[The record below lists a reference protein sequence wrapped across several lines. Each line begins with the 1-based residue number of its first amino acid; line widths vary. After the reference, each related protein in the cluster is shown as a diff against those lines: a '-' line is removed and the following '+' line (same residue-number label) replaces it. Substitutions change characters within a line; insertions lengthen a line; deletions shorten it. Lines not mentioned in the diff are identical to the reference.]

1 MSTSFHPYRAD
12 PDYLRI
18 RQFLIDTFPLHGGPF
33 NWLIERWNFCRYFVV
48 PIHTHFNVN
57 YFGVPTRPHT
67 PFRDEL
73 PGWEAGIGVWENDG
87 GEIVGVVNSENEEAG
102 EAWFQLHPD
111 YTHLGDEMVEFAEMH
126 LADRAEGVAYVKL
139 YIIEGSEMEVVAQ
152 ARGYRA
158 LPDHATPFWEY
169 TVTPQSAPEL
179 PPGFVIK
186 TVAEHDDVEQRR
198 RAKAM
203 AFGPRYGPS
212 QWEDAE
218 SFRIMQQAPDYRA
231 DLDLVILAPNGEQA
245 AFTTIWV
252 DEANGYGNFEPVG
265 TVVDYQGLGL
275 GRALIQDGARRMA
288 ALGLTRSYMTT
299 TIPFY
304 AKIGFREL
312 PRRIVPWIKHFA
324 A

>member
-1 MSTSFHPYRAD
+1 MPATYRPYAAD

-18 RQFLIDTFPLHGGPF
+18 RQFLIDTFPLYGGPF
-33 NWLIERWNFCRYFVV
+33 NWLLERWNFCRYFVV

-73 PGWEAGIGVWENDG
+73 PHWEAAIGVWEDSAG
-87 GEIVGVVNSENEEAG
+87 KIVGVVHSENEEAG
-102 EAWFQLHPD
+102 EVWFQIHPD
-111 YTHLGDEMVEFAEMH
+111 HTDLYAEMVDFAEAT
-126 LADRAEGVAYVKL
+126 LADRADGVAYVKL
-139 YIIEGSEMEVVAQ
+139 YVNEGCALEDVARS
-152 ARGYRA
+152 RGYRA
-158 LPDHATPFWEY
+158 LPHATPYWEY
-169 TVTPQSAPEL
+169 AIRSCPTPTL
-179 PPGFVIK
+179 PDGFVIK
-186 TVAEHDDVEQRR
+186 SVAEHDDVEQRR

-231 DLDLVILAPNGEQA
+231 DLDLVLLAPNGEQA

-252 DEANGYGNFEPVG
+252 DEANHYGNFEPVG

-275 GRALIQDGARRMA
+275 GRALLQEGERRMA
-288 ALGLTRSYMTT
+288 DLGLTRSYMTT
-299 TIPFY
+299 TIEFY
-304 AKIGFREL
+304 RKIGFREL
-312 PRRIVPWIKHFA
+312 PLRIVPWIKHFPA
-324 A
+324 